1 MNSDNGD
8 TPFNMSNF
16 WNNFPSFDSSRNSKS
31 RWRQDKTK
39 PSIQERRIAFL
50 SKLDELYKKDYANT
64 IAKSQ
69 AQITL
74 SLTGKGFSENLIL
87 EFIPF
92 VTYHV
97 YDIPML
103 IYDRDDLMAQQR
115 LIIHKDTKLTG
126 LNIFQVEESDID
138 DLNEIGF
145 QYAFSHHKITDPDGA
160 KYAHWNKLIHEDG
173 YKLVNYHNPEN
184 VEAEKFIRRKTNML
198 IKFQEERHFHPM
210 VAD

>member
-145 QYAFSHHKITDPDGA
+145 QYAFSHHNITDGA
-160 KYAHWNKLIHEDG
+160 KFAHWNKLIREDG
-173 YKLVNYHNPEN
+173 HKLVNFHNPEN
-184 VEAEKFIRRKTNML
+184 FEAEKFMRRKTNML
-198 IKFQEERHFHPM
+198 IKFQKDRQFHRD
-210 VAD
+210 VLYD